1 MCNARDA
8 LNELKWKYDHDL
20 KNVKVYYVHR
30 GAPGDHKVIDGEDI
44 VDLGRS
50 FIKLKEGVIPY
61 HRVFKIKMGGKVVF
75 SRPKG

>member
-8 LNELKWKYDHDL
+8 LNELKWKYDNDL

-30 GAPGDHKVIDGEDI
+30 GAPGDQKVIDGEDI

-50 FIKLKEGVIPY
+50 FIELKGGEIPY
-61 HRVFKIKMGGKVVF
+61 HRAFKIKMDGKVVF